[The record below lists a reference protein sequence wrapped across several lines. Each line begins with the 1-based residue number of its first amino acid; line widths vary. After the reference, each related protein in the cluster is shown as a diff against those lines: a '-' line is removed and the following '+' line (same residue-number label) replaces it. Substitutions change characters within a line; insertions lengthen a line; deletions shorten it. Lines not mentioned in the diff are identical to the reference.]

1 MSLLSH
7 AFFSDYCSLF
17 VGLYHFL
24 IMFHLSSESCS
35 SSHPA
40 APCLT
45 FWLKNYDSDLDNAV
59 KVLAEKICPVLFKT
73 IIQGIFLTI
82 ISSME
87 VLYFFFH

>member
-7 AFFSDYCSLF
+7 AFFYDYCNLF

-24 IMFHLSSESCS
+24 IHLGSESCS
-35 SSHPA
+35 SSHLV

-45 FWLKNYDSDLDNAV
+45 FWLKNHDSDLDNAV
-59 KVLAEKICPVLFKT
+59 KVLAEKICPILFET
-73 IIQGIFLTI
+73 IIQGIFLAI

-87 VLYFFFH
+87 VLYFCFH